1 MFGLKRLYA
10 WTLTLA
16 SRPWALWALIVVAFA
31 ESAFFPIPPDVLLVP
46 LVLGTVGAAASSRY
60 PWWVFPL
67 ACTLASVS
75 GGVLGYGIG
84 ALLMDSVG
92 EPILSIFHYEAKFDN
107 LRSLYNEQG
116 LMIVLLAGLTPIPY
130 KVFTILSGAVGMSL
144 PVFIAASVA
153 ARGLRFFALAI
164 LLRVFGNAIQTFID
178 RYFAWVTIA
187 TGIFLVGGIV
197 LLRML

>member
-1 MFGLKRLYA
+1 M
-10 WTLTLA
+10 
-16 SRPWALWALIVVAFA
+16 P
-31 ESAFFPIPPDVLLVP
+31 FPIPPDVLLVP
-46 LVLGTVGAAASSRY
+46 LVLGAVGAAASSRY

-67 ACTLASVS
+67 ACTLASVA

-92 EPILSIFHYEAKFDN
+92 KPILSIFHYEAKFDN

-187 TGIFLVGGIV
+187 TGIFLVGGVV

>member
-67 ACTLASVS
+67 ACTLASVA

-92 EPILSIFHYEAKFDN
+92 GPILSIFHYEAKFDN
-107 LRSLYNEQG
+107 LRNLYNEQG

-164 LLRVFGNAIQTFID
+164 LLRVFGKAIQTFID

-187 TGIFLVGGIV
+187 IGIFLVGGIV

>member
-16 SRPWALWALIVVAFA
+16 SRPWALWALVAVAFA
-31 ESAFFPIPPDVLLVP
+31 ESAFFPIPPDVLLIP
-46 LVLGTVGAAASSRY
+46 LVLGAVGAAKAGVTR
-60 PWWVFPL
+60 WWLFPL
-67 ACTLASVS
+67 ACTLASVA
-75 GGVLGYGIG
+75 GGIFGYGIG

-92 EPILSIFHYEAKFDN
+92 APILSFFHYDDKFEQ
-107 LRSLYNEQG
+107 LRQVYQEQG

-144 PVFIAASVA
+144 PVFVAASVA
-153 ARGLRFFALAI
+153 ARGLRFFALATLI
-164 LLRVFGNAIQTFID
+164 RVFGVAIQSFID

-187 TGIFLVGGIV
+187 AGVAVVGGIIA
-197 LLRML
+197 LRML

>member
-16 SRPWALWALIVVAFA
+16 DRPWALWALVVVAFA
-31 ESAFFPIPPDVLLVP
+31 ESAFFPIPPDVLLIP
-46 LVLGTVGAAASSRY
+46 LVLGAVGVTATRRY
-60 PWWVFPL
+60 RWWIFPL
-67 ACTLASVS
+67 ACTLASVA

-92 EPILSIFHYEAKFDN
+92 VPILSFFHYEAKFER
-107 LRSLYNEQG
+107 LRSLYDEQG
-116 LMIVLLAGLTPIPY
+116 LVIVLLAGLTPIPY

-144 PVFIAASVA
+144 PVFVTASVA

-178 RYFAWVTIA
+178 RYFAWVTISA
-187 TGIFLVGGIV
+187 GAFLVGGIV
-197 LLRML
+197 ILRML